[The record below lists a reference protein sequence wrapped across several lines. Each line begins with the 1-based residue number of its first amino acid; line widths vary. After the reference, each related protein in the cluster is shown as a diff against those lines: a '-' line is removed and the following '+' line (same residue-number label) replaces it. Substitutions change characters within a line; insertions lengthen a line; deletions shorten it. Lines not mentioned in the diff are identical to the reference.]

1 MAIKLIA
8 LDLDGTTLSSK
19 KNISSRNRAG
29 MESAAAKGVNIVVA
43 TGRPFAALPKDVFEI
58 EAIRYILTS
67 NGASITDVKEKRT
80 FYENC
85 ISSASVEKAVELLK
99 RYDYILEG
107 FVKGEAYIQGDYYEY
122 VKRTGKSFRD
132 VNYILETRK
141 PVEDIYEFLLENK
154 EHIENI
160 NVNFEDMSDKPK
172 MYSEL
177 IKLPDVTITSSLK
190 NNLEIGGATTS
201 KAEALRKMGELLGI
215 KQEEMMAIGDSPND
229 IEMLKAAGMSVAVG
243 NAEEEVKEQASY
255 ISADNDNDGV
265 AEAIEK
271 FVLKK

>member
-1 MAIKLIA
+1 M
-8 LDLDGTTLSSK
+8 
-19 KNISSRNRAG
+19 
-29 MESAAAKGVNIVVA
+29 
-43 TGRPFAALPKDVFEI
+43 
-58 EAIRYILTS
+58 
-67 NGASITDVKEKRT
+67 
-80 FYENC
+80 
-85 ISSASVEKAVELLK
+85 
-99 RYDYILEG
+99 
-107 FVKGEAYIQGDYYEY
+107 
-122 VKRTGKSFRD
+122 KRTGKSFRD

-243 NAEEEVKEQASY
+243 ECRGRGERTG
-255 ISADNDNDGV
+255 IIHIG
-265 AEAIEK
+265 
-271 FVLKK
+271 